1 MQKNHRTST
10 NHYRIVEQFIEN
22 MKIIRPGNSEKDNRI
37 KIHSTLIVAKSIN
50 RKIIQMKFHT
60 SQINSIRLQPLNVA
74 REGRD
79 S

>member
-60 SQINSIRLQPLNVA
+60 SQINSIKTATTKCCKGGN
-74 REGRD
+74 
-79 S
+79 